1 MSKEQKAAM
10 DRIASQYKSAVMDA
24 LIQLEVTKKQF
35 SRRYRTIGGF
45 KRMQRNV
52 VRAFDRVQ
60 EARRRYERVTN
71 LFLKEVA

>member
-10 DRIASQYKSAVMDA
+10 DRIASQYKSAVMNA

-35 SRRYRTIGGF
+35 KRRYRTIGGF

-71 LFLKEVA
+71 RFLKEVA